1 MKKVMKQSDLI
12 ILLRTISFFH
22 VIIIIG
28 VFLFSSV
35 ISKTTDK
42 LNENRFLLVDNA
54 THFMNASSYLTS
66 EVRAY
71 ATTGDKKHYDN
82 YYKALNEYKARENS
96 VAAMKQIGIT
106 KEEESKVDEMMSLS
120 AQLVPLEEAAIKDVE
135 AGDKRAAVFAVLG
148 EEYNASLTSISKL
161 RYEFLNML
169 TERTTREV
177 NQGVFMTRLME
188 VVCVVFVLSIMVV
201 QLISYN
207 LIKKRVIRPILAVKD
222 EMELLSKGDLHNVI
236 PLQADTSETGMMIAT
251 IVITKTELR
260 KYVADITSKLEQLAS
275 KDMRIHNEIEYIG
288 DFKPIQNAIAQIAK
302 NLNEAMVTINASA
315 EQVSSTSIKV
325 ATSSEQLASS
335 SIEQA
340 ASIEELSSSLDY
352 ISKKIAASSD
362 NAKMATSLANEAGV
376 QLNKSNEH
384 LKGMLQKMNDIN
396 AASGEIGKIIET
408 IQNIASQINLLALNA
423 SIEAARAGDAG
434 KGFAIVAQQVG
445 LLAGQTAEA
454 SHNTS
459 AMIED
464 SLNTIQSGSIIAQEA
479 SDTFQEVMVNAGRAA
494 VAMGDISIAADE
506 QNELIDQIIIIIK
519 QLVKGIETNTSTSE
533 ETAAVS
539 EELSEEAVSMQDL
552 VKKFKVDH

>member
-12 ILLRTISFFH
+12 VLLRTISFIH

-28 VFLFSSV
+28 VFLFSSA

-135 AGDKRAAVFAVLG
+135 AGDKRAAVLTVLG

-177 NQGVFMTRLME
+177 DQGVFMTRLME

-408 IQNIASQINLLALNA
+408 IQNIASQTNLLALNA

>member
-408 IQNIASQINLLALNA
+408 IQNIASQTNLLALNA